1 MKYSLIIT
9 CLVFTTL
16 FSCKENKETD
26 QNNPQSVEVVKEDF
40 FKVTLDVVVK
50 KDDNFHLY
58 FTEDGSI
65 LFNEEK
71 SVWNQIKG
79 SDKPQTVVFTLPKD
93 VLPTAIRLDLGY
105 GVNPLQSEIEIINF
119 NCSYFGKSINA
130 KGIEFFDYFYN
141 TPESSTIIPGTSK
154 LKKLDKNQ
162 GIGLIL
168 YPNENLQAKI
178 KSITKG

>member
-71 SVWNQIKG
+71 SVWTQIKG
-79 SDKPQTVVFTLPKD
+79 SDKPQTVVFTLSKD

-119 NCSYFGKSINA
+119 NCSCSCICTYSNSRICICVISSYSRNKNSTCI
-130 KGIEFFDYFYN
+130 
-141 TPESSTIIPGTSK
+141 SSTTY
-154 LKKLDKNQ
+154 L
-162 GIGLIL
+162 
-168 YPNENLQAKI
+168 
-178 KSITKG
+178 